1 MTAPNWK
8 CTKCI
13 INNTVYIFF
22 FVNCL
27 KSIFQLSSAH
37 PSISF
42 STISKVAMEFS
53 SQKKCSCLCN
63 CSPITIDFKLSIY
76 QITARRQCNDS
87 SHISFQMVQL
97 FQREVDFRNIFP
109 TSYYVIT
116 CPVMEAI
123 FNVESEPNEEFV
135 RRQSI
140 DDSCIV
146 SVQSDMLVSENFFFH
161 FQPIR
166 S

>member
-1 MTAPNWK
+1 MTMTAPTWK
-8 CTKCI
+8 CTKRI
-13 INNTVYIFF
+13 LNNTVYIFF

-27 KSIFQLSSAH
+27 KSIFQLSSTH

-63 CSPITIDFKLSIY
+63 CSPIT
-76 QITARRQCNDS
+76 ARRQCNDS

-97 FQREVDFRNIFP
+97 FQREVDFRKIFP
-109 TSYYVIT
+109 ISYYVIT
-116 CPVMEAI
+116 GPVMEAI

-146 SVQSDMLVSENFFFH
+146 SVQSDLLVSENFFFH